1 MHILMTIL
9 QSRMYAGHHPAITQ
23 AMSAAQWHEL
33 MSLLIKVACNPLHLQ
48 GTDLCRTYLMPAG

>member
-1 MHILMTIL
+1 MLVTIQQI
-9 QSRMYAGHHPAITQ
+9 QSQAITQ

-33 MSLLIKVACNPLHLQ
+33 MSLLVKVACNPLHLQ